1 MAIKTAVKK
10 AQPAIAPEVVAG
22 ALTTQGNERA
32 ALKPAVRHQYVTF
45 MVAEEAFAVDMAPVQ
60 EIIRVPE
67 VVSVPLAPA
76 CLMGL
81 ANLRGKVLPIISLRY
96 LFQLADKAHDDATRA
111 VVINA
116 GLQPLAF
123 VVDKVTSV
131 IEVDPDALESA
142 SELGGTVDSQCLSGI
157 LKNVGEHAMVMVLN
171 FAELIQ
177 QEFAHL
183 TQAHAEERSFVANA
197 EQAAKTDLISHQD
210 EFQLVSF
217 KAAQQEYAIA
227 IEHVQEIVQMP
238 AHMIHIPHTAS
249 HVLGVMTLRQR
260 LLPLVSLRALFGL
273 PAQAP
278 DEQSRVL
285 VVTVGAHAVGL
296 VTDSVSEVL
305 RIAKQEVDRLP
316 ALLARDGQCHDI
328 SQICR
333 LEGGKRLVS
342 VISTAHLFQHS
353 TVQEALS
360 NMQATDHA
368 VGGDPL
374 DVASQRSTLPDPNQE
389 DAQMV
394 IFTLNHEEFGVP
406 IETVQEIVRIPEAL
420 THVPKTPDFVEGVI
434 NLRGAVLPVIDQ
446 RRRLGMQSLPR
457 NDHQRIMVFML
468 NGIRTGFIVDTVTE
482 VLKIHAHE
490 IEPAPK
496 LSGEQA
502 LLISRVANLAKQQRM
517 IQLIDPQY
525 LLAEHAQHALSD
537 MALTD

>member
-1 MAIKTAVKK
+1 MAIKSAVKK
-10 AQPAIAPEVVAG
+10 SAPKVAPAVVAG
-22 ALTTQGNERA
+22 AMAQLDNETQA
-32 ALKPAVRHQYVTF
+32 AAVRQQFVTF
-45 MVAEEAFAVDMAPVQ
+45 MVADEAFAVEMAPVQ

-76 CLMGL
+76 CLLGL

-96 LFQLADKAHDDATRA
+96 LFHLPDKTHDDATRA

-116 GLQPLAF
+116 GQQPLAF

-131 IEVDPDALESA
+131 IEVDPEAIESA
-142 SELGGTVDSQCLSGI
+142 SELGGTVDTQCLSGM
-157 LKNVGEHAMVMVLN
+157 LKNIGDQPMVMVLH

-183 TQAHAEERSFVANA
+183 SAAHSDERHTVSHADASAKAELD
-197 EQAAKTDLISHQD
+197 TLQD
-210 EFQLVSF
+210 ELQLVSF

-238 AHMIHIPHTAS
+238 THMIHIPHAAS

-260 LLPLVSLRALFGL
+260 LLPLVSLRTLFGL
-273 PAQAP
+273 PAQAA

-285 VVTVGAHAVGL
+285 VVTVGTQAVGL

-305 RIAKQEVDRLP
+305 RIAQKEIDRLP
-316 ALLARDGQCHDI
+316 ALFAREGQCHEI

-333 LEGGKRLVS
+333 LDGGQRLVS
-342 VISTAHLFQHS
+342 VISTEHLFQHQA
-353 TVQEALS
+353 VQEAFSSMQSVDPTSHAEDIQQAQFNAS
-360 NMQATDHA
+360 NS
-368 VGGDPL
+368 DP
-374 DVASQRSTLPDPNQE
+374 SQE
-389 DAQMV
+389 DVQVV
-394 IFTLNHEEFGVP
+394 IFTLNNEEFGVP

-420 THVPKTPDFVEGVI
+420 THVPKTPAFVEGVI
-434 NLRGAVLPVIDQ
+434 NLRGSVLPVMDQ
-446 RRRLGMQSLPR
+446 RTRLGMQRVPR

-468 NGIRTGFIVDTVTE
+468 HGIRTGFIVDTVTE

-502 LLISRVANLAKQQRM
+502 LLISRVANLEKQQRM
-517 IQLIDPQY
+517 IQLIDPQH
-525 LLAEHAQHALSD
+525 LLAEPAQQALHE
-537 MALTD
+537 MALAD